1 MNYSTLTKSLAAAAA
16 TLSLMTSSVASAA
29 PITAKTV
36 DPLVA
41 LSILGSSAS
50 QAALCASGA
59 VTVAGSAAAA
69 QAQTGCVLPVVDTT
83 PITPPAAVSDVPP
96 PVMAEPVA
104 VGPGPNLL
112 PLFLVLAGM
121 TAAFFL
127 LDDVILGDDDDD
139 DIEFDVSPA

>member
-1 MNYSTLTKSLAAAAA
+1 
-16 TLSLMTSSVASAA
+16 
-29 PITAKTV
+29 
-36 DPLVA
+36 
-41 LSILGSSAS
+41 
-50 QAALCASGA
+50 
-59 VTVAGSAAAA
+59 
-69 QAQTGCVLPVVDTT
+69 
-83 PITPPAAVSDVPP
+83 
-96 PVMAEPVA
+96 MAEPVA